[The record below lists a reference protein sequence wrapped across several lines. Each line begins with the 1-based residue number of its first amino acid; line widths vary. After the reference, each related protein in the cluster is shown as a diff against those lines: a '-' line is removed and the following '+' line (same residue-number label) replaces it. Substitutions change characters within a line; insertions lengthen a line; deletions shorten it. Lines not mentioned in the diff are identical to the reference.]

1 MSENP
6 VTPLAGGVG
15 DSGGPAGVRSG
26 VATTCVLSVR
36 GMDCAS
42 CGLGVERALSALVGV
57 ESVGVDVVGERVTVS
72 YHAER
77 VAEGELAGAIRRL
90 GYRVAA
96 GSGGRAV
103 AGGPAV
109 AAGAG
114 TSAMVSS
121 CAAGGHVHGDHH
133 SGVHGE
139 HGGDAPDSA
148 AAAPRAGVLGALRSW
163 WSGRGRLSLAAIS
176 GVFWLGSLASGH
188 FVGAGGLTLALALVS
203 LVAGGRYIV
212 PRGIQ
217 AVRYRALDMNFLM
230 SIAALG
236 ALLIG
241 EYVEA
246 ASAVF
251 LFAVAQLLESHS
263 MDRARHA
270 VRSLMELSPAEA
282 MVLRG
287 GVEVRVPAAHV
298 AVGEVVVVRPGEK
311 IPVDGVV
318 VAGLSSVDQAPIT
331 GESVPVEKEVGAEI
345 FAGTLNGA
353 GALEVR
359 STRAAEDTT
368 LARIIHSVSEAQATR
383 APSQAFVDRFARV
396 YTPLVVVVAA
406 ALALFP
412 PLLGLGAWGVW
423 FYRALVLLVIACPC
437 ALVISTPVTIV
448 SALTGAARR
457 GILIKGGLHLENAGR
472 ARVVALDKTGT
483 LTAGEPEVV
492 DVVALNGTAPEE
504 LVRLAAAAERRSEHP
519 LARAILRHAAEMGVA
534 EIPGAVAALPGT
546 AAAGAGPAESAA
558 AFLPSSAASGSSAA
572 AMIALTGLGVRAE
585 VDGEVVYVGSA
596 RLFREL
602 GALDDEAEALV
613 ARYEAEGR
621 TAVLVGGAPAVAAPD
636 TGSSAA
642 PGVPEVRGVLALA
655 DRLRPEAAGALRELH
670 AAGIERVVML
680 TGDRPGAAAKIA
692 EALGGPRAGVDE
704 YRAGLL
710 PEDKVAAVQAL
721 REAHGKVIFVGDGV
735 NDAPA
740 LAAADVGVA
749 MGSAGTDVALE
760 TADIA
765 LMADDL
771 SKLPATIRFAR
782 RAERIIR
789 ANITFALVT
798 KAAFLGL
805 AMAGQATLWMAV
817 LADVGASLLVVA
829 NGMRA
834 LRAPDSA

>member
-1 MSENP
+1 M
-6 VTPLAGGVG
+6 
-15 DSGGPAGVRSG
+15 
-26 VATTCVLSVR
+26 LSVQ

-42 CGLGVERALSALVGV
+42 CALGVERALYALSGV

-72 YHAER
+72 YRAER
-77 VAEGELAGAIRRL
+77 VGRSELAGAIRRL
-90 GYRVAA
+90 GYRVSDGAGEVALDGAAA
-96 GSGGRAV
+96 GVACSAGDHAHVESSSIAGGR
-103 AGGPAV
+103 
-109 AAGAG
+109 
-114 TSAMVSS
+114 
-121 CAAGGHVHGDHH
+121 
-133 SGVHGE
+133 
-139 HGGDAPDSA
+139 
-148 AAAPRAGVLGALRSW
+148 RARLRGW
-163 WSGRGRLSLAAIS
+163 WSERARLLLAVVS
-176 GVFWLGSLASGH
+176 GIFWLGALASGH
-188 FVGAGGLTLALALVS
+188 LAGPGWLTLSLALVS
-203 LVAGGRYIV
+203 MAAGGRYIV
-212 PRGIQ
+212 PRGWQ
-217 AVRYRALDMNFLM
+217 AFRHRALDMNFLM

-263 MDRARHA
+263 MDRARNA

-282 MVLRG
+282 TVLRDG
-287 GVEVRVPAAHV
+287 EEFRVPAEEV

-318 VAGLSSVDQAPIT
+318 VAGLSSVDQSPIT
-331 GESVPVEKEVGAEI
+331 GESVPVEKVAGDEVY
-345 FAGTLNGA
+345 AGTLNGV

-368 LARIIHSVSEAQATR
+368 LARIIESVAEAQATR

-396 YTPLVVVVAA
+396 YTPLIVVAAA

-412 PLLGLGAWGVW
+412 PLFGLGAWGVW

-492 DVVALNGTAPEE
+492 DVVALNGSSPAEV
-504 LVRLAAAAERRSEHP
+504 VRLAAAAERRSEHP
-519 LARAILRHAAEMGVA
+519 LARAILRYVGESGV
-534 EIPGAVAALPGT
+534 PG
-546 AAAGAGPAESAA
+546 SA
-558 AFLPSSAASGSSAA
+558 S
-572 AMIALTGLGVRAE
+572 MQALTGLGVRAE
-585 VDGEVVYVGSA
+585 VDGEIVYVGST
-596 RLFREL
+596 RLFREFGAL
-602 GALDDEAEALV
+602 GADVEALV
-613 ARYEAEGR
+613 AEHEAAGR
-621 TAVLVGGAPAVAAPD
+621 TVVLVGAVPVGAGIGSAEFAGAEGGAVS
-636 TGSSAA
+636 TGSPAGFA
-642 PGVPEVRGVLALA
+642 VETGIGVEVPVVRGVIALA
-655 DRLRPEAAGALRELH
+655 DRLRPEAAGALRGLH

-680 TGDRPGAAAKIA
+680 TGDRPGAAESVAA
-692 EALGGPRAGVDE
+692 ALGGPGVGIDE
-704 YRAGLL
+704 YRADLL
-710 PEDKVAAVQAL
+710 PEDKVAAVHAL
-721 REAHGKVIFVGDGV
+721 REAHGRVLFVGDGV

-749 MGSAGTDVALE
+749 MGTAGTDVALE

-771 SKLPATIRFAR
+771 SKLPVTIRFAR

-789 ANITFALVT
+789 ANITFSLVT

-805 AMAGQATLWMAV
+805 ALIGQATLWMAV

-834 LRAPDSA
+834 LRVDER

>member
-1 MSENP
+1 
-6 VTPLAGGVG
+6 
-15 DSGGPAGVRSG
+15 
-26 VATTCVLSVR
+26 
-36 GMDCAS
+36 MDCAS
-42 CGLGVERALSALVGV
+42 CGLGVERALTALAGV
-57 ESVGVDVVGERVTVS
+57 ESVGVDVVGERVTIS
-72 YHAER
+72 YRAER
-77 VAEGELAGAIRRL
+77 VGRGELAGAIRRL
-90 GYRVAA
+90 GYRVVEGGAGGVRGEGGIGGA
-96 GSGGRAV
+96 GSVGSA
-103 AGGPAV
+103 
-109 AAGAG
+109 AAGAL
-114 TSAMVSS
+114 
-121 CAAGGHVHGDHH
+121 
-133 SGVHGE
+133 E
-139 HGGDAPDSA
+139 
-148 AAAPRAGVLGALRSW
+148 ALRGW
-163 WSGRGRLSLAAIS
+163 WSGRGRLSLAVIS
-176 GVFWLGSLASGH
+176 GLFWLGSLAAGH
-188 FVGAGGLTLALALVS
+188 FVGPGGLTLGLALVS
-203 LVAGGRYIV
+203 LVAGGRHIV

-217 AVRYRALDMNFLM
+217 AVRHRALDMNFLM

-251 LFAVAQLLESHS
+251 LFAVAQLLESYS
-263 MDRARHA
+263 MDRARNA

-282 MVLRG
+282 TVLRG
-287 GVEVRVPAAHV
+287 GMEVRVPAESV

-311 IPVDGVV
+311 IPVDGEV
-318 VAGLSSVDQAPIT
+318 VAGASSVDQASIT
-331 GESVPVEKEVGAEI
+331 GESVPVEKEVGAAV
-345 FAGTLNGA
+345 FAGTLNGV

-492 DVVALNGTAPEE
+492 DVVALNGTVPEE
-504 LVRLAAAAERRSEHP
+504 LVRLAAVAERRSEHP
-519 LARAILRHAAEMGVA
+519 LARAILRYAEDAGVA
-534 EIPGAVAALPGT
+534 ATSGVV
-546 AAAGAGPAESAA
+546 AAGAGLPESPAAPA
-558 AFLPSSAASGSSAA
+558 GPGSMALT
-572 AMIALTGLGVRAE
+572 ALTGLGVRAE

-602 GALDDEAEALV
+602 GALDGGAEALV
-613 ARYEAEGR
+613 ARHEAEGR
-621 TAVLVGGAPAVAAPD
+621 TAVLVGTVPASSVGAGLA
-636 TGSSAA
+636 
-642 PGVPEVRGVLALA
+642 VRGVIALS

-680 TGDRPGAAAKIA
+680 TGDQPGAAAAIA
-692 EALGGPRAGVDE
+692 EALGGPGAGVDE

-710 PEDKVAAVQAL
+710 PEDKVAAVQRL
-721 REAHGKVIFVGDGV
+721 RDENGKVLFVGDGV

-771 SKLPATIRFAR
+771 SKLPVTIRFAR

-798 KAAFLGL
+798 KAVFLAL

-834 LRAPDSA
+834 LSARG

>member
-1 MSENP
+1 
-6 VTPLAGGVG
+6 
-15 DSGGPAGVRSG
+15 
-26 VATTCVLSVR
+26 
-36 GMDCAS
+36 MDCAS
-42 CGLGVERALSALVGV
+42 CGLGVERALYALAGV

-72 YHAER
+72 YQAER
-77 VAEGELAGAIRRL
+77 VARGELAVAVRRL
-90 GYRVAA
+90 GYRVAEGG
-96 GSGGRAV
+96 GSGTGLAV
-103 AGGPAV
+103 G
-109 AAGAG
+109 AAGVGGVAIG
-114 TSAMVSS
+114 VACDGVSA
-121 CAAGGHVHGDHH
+121 CAAESGHLH
-133 SGVHGE
+133 SGPHG
-139 HGGDAPDSA
+139 
-148 AAAPRAGVLGALRSW
+148 AAPVGALVGIPGALRSW
-163 WSGRGRLSLAAIS
+163 WLGRGRLFLAVVS
-176 GVFWLGSLASGH
+176 GFFWLASLASGH
-188 FVGAGGLTLALALVS
+188 FVGAGGLTLGLALVS

-282 MVLRG
+282 TVLRG
-287 GVEVRVPAAHV
+287 GAEVRVPAATV
-298 AVGEVVVVRPGEK
+298 AIGEVVVVRPGEK

-331 GESVPVEKEVGAEI
+331 GESVPVEKEVGAEV
-345 FAGTLNGA
+345 FAGTLNGM

-383 APSQAFVDRFARV
+383 APSQAFVDRFARI
-396 YTPLVVVVAA
+396 YTPIVVVVAA

-412 PLLGLGAWGVW
+412 PLLGLGAWGIW

-492 DVVALNGTAPEE
+492 DVVALNGTSTREV
-504 LVRLAAAAERRSEHP
+504 VRLAAAAERRSEHP
-519 LARAILRHAAEMGVA
+519 LARAILRYAE
-534 EIPGAVAALPGT
+534 EIDDGDAGMHGEV
-546 AAAGAGPAESAA
+546 AAGAWSSES
-558 AFLPSSAASGSSAA
+558 LGSSGSSGGSLS
-572 AMIALTGLGVRAE
+572 MTALTGFGVRAE
-585 VDGEVVYVGSA
+585 VNGELVYVGSA

-602 GALDDEAEALV
+602 GSLDEAAAALV

-621 TAVLVGGAPAVAAPD
+621 TAVLVGRVPVTASAEAGTKVGDRAVAGGAAGGGTLAAGPSSDRIAAAEPLTAGPNPAGASEGPASAPVVY
-636 TGSSAA
+636 GAI
-642 PGVPEVRGVLALA
+642 ALA

-680 TGDRPGAAAKIA
+680 TGDRPGAAAA
-692 EALGGPRAGVDE
+692 VAAALGGPGAGVDE

-710 PEDKVAAVQAL
+710 PEDKVAAVHEL
-721 REAHGKVIFVGDGV
+721 RGEHGKVIFVGDGV

-771 SKLPATIRFAR
+771 SKLPVTIRFAR

-805 AMAGQATLWMAV
+805 AVAGQATLWMAV
-817 LADVGASLLVVA
+817 LADVGASLIVVA

-834 LRAPDSA
+834 LKARG

>member
-1 MSENP
+1 M
-6 VTPLAGGVG
+6 
-15 DSGGPAGVRSG
+15 
-26 VATTCVLSVR
+26 LSVR

-42 CGLGVERALSALVGV
+42 CAHGVERALYALSGV
-57 ESVGVDVVGERVTVS
+57 ESVGVDIVGERVTVS

-77 VAEGELAGAIRRL
+77 VGRSELASAIRRL
-90 GYRVAA
+90 GYRVSEDA
-96 GSGGRAV
+96 GE
-103 AGGPAV
+103 PAV
-109 AAGAG
+109 RGAG
-114 TSAMVSS
+114 V
-121 CAAGGHVHGDHH
+121 
-133 SGVHGE
+133 GVCCEGE
-139 HGGDAPDSA
+139 HEHAHGHEHGASPSAEASAPK
-148 AAAPRAGVLGALRSW
+148 GVRGW
-163 WSGRGRLSLAAIS
+163 WSERARLLLAVVS
-176 GVFWLGSLASGH
+176 GVFWLGALASGH
-188 FVGAGGLTLALALVS
+188 LSGPGWLTLGLALVS
-203 LVAGGRYIV
+203 MAAGGRYIV
-212 PRGIQ
+212 PRGWQ
-217 AVRYRALDMNFLM
+217 AFRNRSLDMNFLM
-230 SIAALG
+230 SIAAVG
-236 ALLIG
+236 ALFIG

-263 MDRARHA
+263 MDRARNA

-282 MVLRG
+282 TVLRG
-287 GVEVRVPAAHV
+287 GVEVRVPAERV
-298 AVGEVVVVRPGEK
+298 VVGEVVVVRPGEK

-318 VAGLSSVDQAPIT
+318 VAGVSSVDQSPIT
-331 GESVPVEKEVGAEI
+331 GESVPVEKVAGDEV
-345 FAGTLNGA
+345 FAGTLNGV

-359 STRAAEDTT
+359 STRAFRDTT
-368 LARIIHSVSEAQATR
+368 LARIIDSVAEAQATR

-396 YTPLVVVVAA
+396 YTPLIVVAA
-406 ALALFP
+406 TALALLP

-492 DVVALNGTAPEE
+492 DVVALHGSTPAEI
-504 LVRLAAAAERRSEHP
+504 VRMAAAAERRSEHP
-519 LARAILRHAAEMGVA
+519 LARAILRYAGD
-534 EIPGAVAALPGT
+534 
-546 AAAGAGPAESAA
+546 AGAPGSAS
-558 AFLPSSAASGSSAA
+558 LQ
-572 AMIALTGLGVRAE
+572 ALTGLGVRAE
-585 VDGEVVYVGSA
+585 VAGEVVYVGSA

-602 GALDDEAEALV
+602 GAGGEEVESLAARHEAA
-613 ARYEAEGR
+613 GR
-621 TAVLVGGAPAVAAPD
+621 TVVLVGSVPVRAGVAESEAGGASVATAV
-636 TGSSAA
+636 GH
-642 PGVPEVRGVLALA
+642 GGGGGEVPVIRGVIALA

-670 AAGIERVVML
+670 AAGVERVVML
-680 TGDRPGAAAKIA
+680 TGDRAGAAESVAA
-692 EALGGPRAGVDE
+692 ALGGPGVGVDE
-704 YRAGLL
+704 YRADLL
-710 PEDKVAAVQAL
+710 PEDKVAAVHAL
-721 REAHGKVIFVGDGV
+721 RAEYGRVLFVGDGV

-749 MGSAGTDVALE
+749 MGTAGTDVALE

-771 SKLPATIRFAR
+771 SKLPVTIRFAR

-789 ANITFALVT
+789 ANITFSLAT

-805 AMAGQATLWMAV
+805 ALIGQATLWMAV

-834 LRAPDSA
+834 LRAE